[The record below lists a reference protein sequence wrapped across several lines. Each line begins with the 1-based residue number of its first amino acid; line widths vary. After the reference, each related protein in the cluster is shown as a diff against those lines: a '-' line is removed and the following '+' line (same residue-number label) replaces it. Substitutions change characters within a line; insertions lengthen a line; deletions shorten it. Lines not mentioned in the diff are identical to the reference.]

1 MDALRQS
8 EAHLCRNQFHLLFLI
23 LLSAL
28 SYRDVTYTTIEDCYH
43 QRIALSSL
51 CAVLYGQLLSLAS
64 AFPLSDKIHKAVLLL
79 SGQAL
84 ILSRLSCCIDNA
96 NFPFPYKHQ

>member
-8 EAHLCRNQFHLLFLI
+8 EVHLCRNQFHLLFLI

-51 CAVLYGQLLSLAS
+51 CAVLYGPPLSLVLT
-64 AFPLSDKIHKAVLLL
+64 FPLSDKIRKAVLLL

-84 ILSRLSCCIDNA
+84 ILSMPFCYTDNA
-96 NFPFPYKHQ
+96 SFLFPYKHQ